1 MTSFVNQ
8 HSRILVVSL
17 STYHLSSEVRY
28 WILKGYAR
36 HLWWSLIH
44 LRFTT
49 SLNDYNND
57 TTTRIFMMPQ
67 YQYTNLY
74 TILPTLKIE
83 TVLISI
89 FQFRNPSVQ
98 RREWSLER
106 KWFSTPN
113 EPISLSFLRLGPSR
127 RTPGANLINLSQ
139 MQFTSVATPF
149 RL

>member
-1 MTSFVNQ
+1 M
-8 HSRILVVSL
+8 I
-17 STYHLSSEVRY
+17 
-28 WILKGYAR
+28 
-36 HLWWSLIH
+36 IH

-57 TTTRIFMMPQ
+57 TTTRILMMPQ

-89 FQFRNPSVQ
+89 FQFGNPSVQ
-98 RREWSLER
+98 RREWSLEW

-113 EPISLSFLRLGPSR
+113 EPISLSFLRLGPGR
-127 RTPGANLINLSQ
+127 RTPGANLINLYKCNLQ
-139 MQFTSVATPF
+139 V
-149 RL
+149 